1 MERSKESTNWGPV
14 FKDIHNLRVLSHPR
28 ALSLPVAKLGGIYE
42 PLGLGPP
49 CLKCASGVGEIN
61 QDCKITEC
69 TFFIVKM
76 QICTKPSSN
85 TSGHVLGD
93 AAVLFTVNLT
103 FG

>member
-14 FKDIHNLRVLSHPR
+14 FEDIHNLRVLSHPR

-42 PLGLGPP
+42 PLGFGPP
-49 CLKCASGVGEIN
+49 CLKCASGGSEIN

-69 TFFIVKM
+69 TFFYCKNANLHKAELRHLW
-76 QICTKPSSN
+76 TR
-85 TSGHVLGD
+85 